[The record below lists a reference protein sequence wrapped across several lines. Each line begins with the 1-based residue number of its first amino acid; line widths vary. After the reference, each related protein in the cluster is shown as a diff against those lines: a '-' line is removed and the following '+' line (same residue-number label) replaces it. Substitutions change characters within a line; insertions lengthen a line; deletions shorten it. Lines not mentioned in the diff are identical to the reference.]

1 MERKRF
7 NYITLYKKVYLIHF
21 KSFTFIKIKEINK
34 KII

>member
-7 NYITLYKKVYLIHF
+7 NNITLYKKVYLIHF
-21 KSFTFIKIKEINK
+21 KSFINIKIKEIDK